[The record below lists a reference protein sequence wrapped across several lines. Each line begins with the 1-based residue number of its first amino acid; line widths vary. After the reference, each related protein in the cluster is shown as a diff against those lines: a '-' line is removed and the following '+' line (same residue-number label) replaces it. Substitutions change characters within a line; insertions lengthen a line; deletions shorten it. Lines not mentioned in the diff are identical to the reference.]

1 MKTRRET
8 FAYIGLAIII
18 VELMF
23 LAGIYAMRTYAASV
37 ASLATAIDIEE
48 PAPVE
53 ETAAVY
59 HLEADAPTWNTLTN
73 NPKLADM
80 PTEASEATAEAP
92 AIYKDIVVS
101 EDDGGLLEA
110 ILWAEANNQCFEGQ
124 KAVIEVI
131 FNRVLS
137 DEWPD
142 TIYDVLS
149 QKGQFATWKSRN
161 KVKPTEVQ
169 SDVIS
174 DVLRETETVLP
185 DTTYVYFD
193 RRGKNGKA
201 HVRIQDHV
209 FGR

>member
-1 MKTRRET
+1 MKKSNA
-8 FAYIGLAIII
+8 FMYIGAAIII
-18 VELMF
+18 VEVLA
-23 LAGIYAMRTYAASV
+23 LAGIHVMRTYASSV

-59 HLEADAPTWNTLTN
+59 HLEADAPTWNTLVN
-73 NPKLADM
+73 NPKLADV
-80 PTEASEATAEAP
+80 PTEATETAP
-92 AIYKDIVVS
+92 AVYKDIVVS
-101 EDDGGLLEA
+101 EEDGRLLEA
-110 ILWAEANNQCFEGQ
+110 ILWAEANNQSFDGQ

-137 DEWPD
+137 DEWPN

-149 QKGQFATWKSRN
+149 QRGQFATWKNRG
-161 KVKPTEVQ
+161 KAKPTEVQ

-174 DVLRETETVLP
+174 EVLRETETVLP
-185 DTTYVYFD
+185 DTSYVYFD
-193 RRGKNGKA
+193 TKGKNGRN
-201 HVRIQDHV
+201 HVRIQDHA

>member
-1 MKTRRET
+1 MRLVKLTCLFLLTGAMMTMSAKAEVIAEIHTDNGMSEAIEITEPCQAGLTET
-8 FAYIGLAIII
+8 
-18 VELMF
+18 
-23 LAGIYAMRTYAASV
+23 T
-37 ASLATAIDIEE
+37 
-48 PAPVE
+48 
-53 ETAAVY
+53 
-59 HLEADAPTWNTLTN
+59 ADAPES
-73 NPKLADM
+73 
-80 PTEASEATAEAP
+80 TETAP
-92 AIYKDIVVS
+92 AVYEAISVS
-101 EDDGGLLEA
+101 EEDAKLLEA

-149 QKGQFATWKSRN
+149 QKGQFATWKYRN

-174 DVLRETETVLP
+174 EVLRETETVLP
-185 DTTYVYFD
+185 SMEYVYFD
-193 RRGKNGKA
+193 TKGVNGKK
-201 HVRIQDHV
+201 HIRIQDHV

>member
-1 MKTRRET
+1 MRRV
-8 FAYIGLAIII
+8 LATMAMMATLAMTARAEVIAEIHTDGMENAI
-18 VELMF
+18 EISEPCP
-23 LAGIYAMRTYAASV
+23 AGIEQNT
-37 ASLATAIDIEE
+37 T
-48 PAPVE
+48 
-53 ETAAVY
+53 
-59 HLEADAPTWNTLTN
+59 ADAPQGTET
-73 NPKLADM
+73 A
-80 PTEASEATAEAP
+80 PTV
-92 AIYKDIVVS
+92 YKDIVVS
-101 EDDGGLLEA
+101 EEDGRLLEA
-110 ILWAEANNQCFEGQ
+110 ILWAEANNQSFEGQ

-193 RRGKNGKA
+193 RRGVNGKD
-201 HVRIQDHV
+201 HVTIQDHV

>member
-1 MKTRRET
+1 MM
-8 FAYIGLAIII
+8 IVMLAMSARADVIAEIHTDGMENVI
-18 VELMF
+18 EITEPCP
-23 LAGIYAMRTYAASV
+23 AGIEQNT
-37 ASLATAIDIEE
+37 T
-48 PAPVE
+48 
-53 ETAAVY
+53 
-59 HLEADAPTWNTLTN
+59 ADAPQGTETT
-73 NPKLADM
+73 
-80 PTEASEATAEAP
+80 PTV
-92 AIYKDIVVS
+92 YKDIVVS
-101 EDDGGLLEA
+101 EEDGRLLEA
-110 ILWAEANNQCFEGQ
+110 ILWAEANNQSFEGQ

-169 SDVIS
+169 SDVIA
-174 DVLRETETVLP
+174 DVLRETTTVLP
-185 DTTYVYFD
+185 DTSYVYFD
-193 RRGKNGKA
+193 RKGRNGKN

>member
-1 MKTRRET
+1 MRR
-8 FAYIGLAIII
+8 
-18 VELMF
+18 V
-23 LAGIYAMRTYAASV
+23 
-37 ASLATAIDIEE
+37 LATMAMMAALAMTARAEVIAEIHTEGMESAIEITEPCPARIEQN
-48 PAPVE
+48 
-53 ETAAVY
+53 TT
-59 HLEADAPTWNTLTN
+59 ADAPQGTET
-73 NPKLADM
+73 A
-80 PTEASEATAEAP
+80 PTV
-92 AIYKDIVVS
+92 YKDIVVS
-101 EDDGGLLEA
+101 EEDGKLLEA
-110 ILWAEANNQCFEGQ
+110 ILWAEANNQSFEGQ

-193 RRGKNGKA
+193 RRGVNGKN

>member
-1 MKTRRET
+1 MRR
-8 FAYIGLAIII
+8 
-18 VELMF
+18 V
-23 LAGIYAMRTYAASV
+23 
-37 ASLATAIDIEE
+37 LATMAMMAALAMTARAEVIAEIHTDGMENAIEISE
-48 PAPVE
+48 PCPIVLNN
-53 ETAAVY
+53 TDDSNAV
-59 HLEADAPTWNTLTN
+59 ADAPQGTETA
-73 NPKLADM
+73 PKVYEEI
-80 PTEASEATAEAP
+80 T
-92 AIYKDIVVS
+92 VS
-101 EDDGGLLEA
+101 EEDGKLLEA
-110 ILWAEANNQCFEGQ
+110 ILWAEANNQSFEGQ

-185 DTTYVYFD
+185 DTSYVFFD
-193 RRGKNGKA
+193 RRGVNGKN